1 MSKLPEGRKAL
12 PDEWF
17 VDRANNWGQI
27 RPMTNDERK
36 RAKEKEKANMNADE
50 IDSVSLIAQMKRL
63 NLTLAEALEAMKN
76 YANDKEFNNN
86 LDKLYGNE
94 VFDDWDYWHEGDID

>member
-1 MSKLPEGRKAL
+1 MNKLPEGRKSL

-17 VDRANNWGQI
+17 IDRANNWGQI

-50 IDSVSLIAQMKRL
+50 IDSVSLIAQRPQRHGVPIQAFRHPMVRHHWQP
-63 NLTLAEALEAMKN
+63 T
-76 YANDKEFNNN
+76 
-86 LDKLYGNE
+86 
-94 VFDDWDYWHEGDID
+94 

>member
-1 MSKLPEGRKAL
+1 M
-12 PDEWF
+12 
-17 VDRANNWGQI
+17 I
-27 RPMTNDERK
+27 RSMTDDERR
-36 RAKEKEKANMNADE
+36 RAIERELSNMNRDE
-50 IDSVSLIAQMKRL
+50 SDAISLVAEMKRQK
-63 NLTLAEALEAMKN
+63 LTLAEALEAIKN

>member
-1 MSKLPEGRKAL
+1 MTK
-12 PDEWF
+12 
-17 VDRANNWGQI
+17 I
-27 RPMTNDERK
+27 RPMTHEERN
-36 RAKEKEKANMNADE
+36 RAREKELHNMNRNESDA
-50 IDSVSLIAQMKRL
+50 ISLVAEMKRQ

-94 VFDDWDYWHEGDID
+94 VFDDWDYWHEGDM

>member
-1 MSKLPEGRKAL
+1 MSKLPEGRKPL
-12 PDEWF
+12 PNEWF
-17 VDRANNWGQI
+17 IDRANSWGQG
-27 RPMTNDERK
+27 
-36 RAKEKEKANMNADE
+36 KENNMNRDE
-50 IDSVSLIAQMKRL
+50 SDAISLVAEMKRQ

>member
-1 MSKLPEGRKAL
+1 M
-12 PDEWF
+12 
-17 VDRANNWGQI
+17 I
-27 RPMTNDERK
+27 RSMTDDERR
-36 RAKEKEKANMNADE
+36 RAIERGLSNMTRDE
-50 IDSVSLIAQMKRL
+50 SDAISLVAEMKRQ
-63 NLTLAEALEAMKN
+63 NLTLAEALEAIKN

>member
-1 MSKLPEGRKAL
+1 M
-12 PDEWF
+12 
-17 VDRANNWGQI
+17 I
-27 RPMTNDERK
+27 REMTEDER
-36 RAKEKEKANMNADE
+36 RRSLEKELSNMNRDE
-50 IDSVSLIAQMKRL
+50 SDAISLVAEMKRQK
-63 NLTLAEALEAMKN
+63 LTLAEALEAMKN